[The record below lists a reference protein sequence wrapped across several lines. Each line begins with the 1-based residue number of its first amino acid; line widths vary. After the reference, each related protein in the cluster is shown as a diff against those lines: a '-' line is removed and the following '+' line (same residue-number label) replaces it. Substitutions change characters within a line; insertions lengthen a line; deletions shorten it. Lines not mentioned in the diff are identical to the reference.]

1 MTQNIAKPNQ
11 NIQAAPRR
19 HEDTEAMTTKSAH
32 PTPSISSAEVTDLG
46 TSESG
51 GSTPTTPM
59 ADLRRS
65 FAPET
70 DPRPATASAGHV
82 IVQSLASH
90 GVKRTYVVPGESFL
104 EVLDGLHQSD
114 IETIVCRHEGGAAY
128 MAEADGKMT
137 QVPGIAMVT
146 RGPGAANAH
155 VGLHTAW
162 QDSTPMVLFVGL
174 IPFTHRDREAFQ
186 EFDIKAWFD
195 TGAKRVMVLDHP
207 ERASEIVAEAMF
219 AATNGR
225 PGPVVVGLPEDIIR
239 EHVPNTIHPP
249 IPVATGGMTVADSA
263 AIAEALAASSKPLF
277 VTGGNDWTQ
286 HGADQLTQWLEKHH
300 IPAAAEWRTEGTVP
314 FDSPSYVGPI
324 GYGRPR
330 PTYDLLDETDL
341 LIFVG
346 TVPGDVI
353 TDGFV
358 CRQDWTKKNFLV
370 TIDPSLRGRS
380 GPVSYQIVAKPD
392 VFVRD
397 LTKIDL
403 PVKEEWKFWTAR
415 MRGEQEK
422 FATLP
427 PATPSDGKASMDT
440 LMANLV
446 PALADDAMVTFGAGE
461 HTNWAHRYFP
471 TRRYASMI
479 SARNGSMGYSIP
491 SAIAAS
497 LAHPERRVVTIA
509 GDGEFL
515 MNGQELATAAQYGAT
530 PLVVVMDNQ
539 EYGTIRTHQERHYPD
554 RVSGTQ
560 LKNPDF
566 ALMAQAFGGY
576 GVRVEQDADVP
587 QALQSA
593 LKAIDEDKVF
603 ALIHIIVEQRV
614 KAY

>member
-1 MTQNIAKPNQ
+1 
-11 NIQAAPRR
+11 
-19 HEDTEAMTTKSAH
+19 
-32 PTPSISSAEVTDLG
+32 
-46 TSESG
+46 
-51 GSTPTTPM
+51 
-59 ADLRRS
+59 
-65 FAPET
+65 
-70 DPRPATASAGHV
+70 V
-82 IVQSLASH
+82 IVDSLVAH
-90 GVKRTYVVPGESFL
+90 GVERTYVVPGESFL
-104 EVLDGLHQSD
+104 DVLDGLHGSD
-114 IETIVCRHEGGAAY
+114 IDTVVCRHEGGAAY
-128 MAEADGKMT
+128 MAEADGKMN
-137 QVPGIAMVT
+137 QRPGVAMVT

-162 QDSTPMVLFVGL
+162 QDSTPMLLFVGL
-174 IPFTHRDREAFQ
+174 IPFAHRDREAFQ

-195 TGAKRVMVLDHP
+195 TGAKRVMVLDHA

-219 AATNGR
+219 AAMSGR

-239 EHVPNTIHPP
+239 QQVDPAPHPI
-249 IPVATGGMTVADSA
+249 IPVASGGMSTTDAQ
-263 AIAEALAASSKPLF
+263 ALATALAHSSKPLF

-286 HGADQLTQWLEKHH
+286 EAASQLTEWLERHH
-300 IPAAAEWRTEGTVP
+300 IPAAAEWRTQGTVS

-330 PTYDLLDETDL
+330 PTYDLLEETDL
-341 LIFVG
+341 LVFVG

-358 CRQDWTKKNFLV
+358 CRQDWNKKNFLV

-380 GPVSYQIVAKPD
+380 GPVSRQILAKPD
-392 VFVRD
+392 AFVRD
-397 LTKIDL
+397 LLGIDL
-403 PVKEEWKFWTAR
+403 PVKEEWKAWTAR
-415 MRGEQEK
+415 MRAEQTS
-422 FATLP
+422 FAALP
-427 PATPSDGKASMDT
+427 PATPGDAPASGDAAASGEGPAMGDAPAKMDT

-446 PALADDAMVTFGAGE
+446 PRLPEDAMVTFGAGE

-479 SARNGSMGYSIP
+479 SARNGSMGYSVP

-497 LAHPERRVVTIA
+497 LASPRRRVVTIA

-530 PLVVVMDNQ
+530 PLIIVMDNQ
-539 EYGTIRTHQERHYPD
+539 EYGTIRTHQERHYPH

-566 ALMAQAFGGY
+566 GLMARAFGGF
-576 GVRVEQDADVP
+576 GITVTRDADVP
-587 QALQSA
+587 AALDAAFQ
-593 LKAIDEDKVF
+593 AIDQDGVF
-603 ALIHIIVEQRV
+603 ALIHLIVEQRV

>member
-1 MTQNIAKPNQ
+1 MTETDTQPFDGDILNQ
-11 NIQAAPRR
+11 DSLQHAPAALPASR
-19 HEDTEAMTTKSAH
+19 D
-32 PTPSISSAEVTDLG
+32 
-46 TSESG
+46 G
-51 GSTPTTPM
+51 GST
-59 ADLRRS
+59 LK
-65 FAPET
+65 
-70 DPRPATASAGHV
+70 SAGHV
-82 IVQSLASH
+82 IVDSLVAH
-90 GVKRTYVVPGESFL
+90 GVERTFVVPGESFL
-104 EVLDGLHQSD
+104 DVLDGLHGSE
-114 IETIVCRHEGGAAY
+114 IETVVCRHEGGAAY
-128 MAEADGKMT
+128 MAEADGKMN
-137 QVPGIAMVT
+137 QRPGIAMVT

-162 QDSTPMVLFVGL
+162 QDSTPMLLFVGL
-174 IPFTHRDREAFQ
+174 IPFAHRDREAFQ

-219 AATNGR
+219 AAMSGR

-239 EHVPNTIHPP
+239 VQIDPALHPA
-249 IPVATGGMTVADSA
+249 IPVAAGGMSSTDAG
-263 AIAEALAASSKPLF
+263 ALADALALSKKPLF

-286 HGADQLTQWLEKHH
+286 EAARELTQWLEKHH
-300 IPAAAEWRTEGTVP
+300 IPAAAEWRTQGTVS
-314 FDSPSYVGPI
+314 FDSLSYVGPI

-330 PTYDLLDETDL
+330 PTYDLLEETDL
-341 LIFVG
+341 LVFVG

-358 CRQDWTKKNFLV
+358 CRQDWNKTNFLV

-380 GPVSYQIVAKPD
+380 GPVSRQILAKPEA
-392 VFVRD
+392 FVRD
-397 LTKIDL
+397 LVNIDV
-403 PVKEEWKFWTAR
+403 PAKEEWKAWTTR
-415 MRGEQEK
+415 MRAEQRS
-422 FATLP
+422 FASLP
-427 PATPSDGKASMDT
+427 SSVPGDGPAKMDT

-446 PALADDAMVTFGAGE
+446 PLLPADAMVTFGAGE

-479 SARNGSMGYSIP
+479 SARNGSMGYSVP

-497 LAHPERRVVTIA
+497 LASPERRVVTIA

-530 PLVVVMDNQ
+530 PLIIVMDNQ
-539 EYGTIRTHQERHYPD
+539 EYGTIRTHQERHYPS

-566 ALMAQAFGGY
+566 GLMARAFGGF
-576 GVRVEQDADVP
+576 GITVTEDKDVP
-587 QALQSA
+587 AALEAAMQ
-593 LKAIDEDKVF
+593 AIDQDGVF
-603 ALIHIIVEQRV
+603 ALIHLVVEQRV